1 KGVKISG
8 DHYNYWDSF
17 VTNGCEV
24 YVFNDYD
31 MDIPE
36 ISYVAYIIDGN
47 KSPFYDIREDHWARE
62 YIDTCFE
69 AGIMNG
75 TGGGKFSPSG
85 AVSRAQVVTTLWRLA
100 GEPEAN
106 GASGMTFTDVADGQW
121 YTEAVAWAAENGI
134 TAGVGGSSFA
144 PDRTV
149 TRGEVAAI
157 LYRYASYA
165 GEDVSG
171 RADLNTFADTGAL
184 SDWNRDAF
192 AWCVDGGI
200 IGGKTTGELQPVYLA
215 PSDTLTRAEL
225 AAVLYRY
232 GI

>member
-1 KGVKISG
+1 
-8 DHYNYWDSF
+8 
-17 VTNGCEV
+17 
-24 YVFNDYD
+24 
-31 MDIPE
+31 M
-36 ISYVAYIIDGN
+36 
-47 KSPFYDIREDHWARE
+47 
-62 YIDTCFE
+62 
-69 AGIMNG
+69 
-75 TGGGKFSPSG
+75 
-85 AVSRAQVVTTLWRLA
+85 
-100 GEPEAN
+100 
-106 GASGMTFTDVADGQW
+106 
-121 YTEAVAWAAENGI
+121 
-134 TAGVGGSSFA
+134 
-144 PDRTV
+144 

-200 IGGKTTGELQPVYLA
+200 ISGKTTGELQPVYLA

>member
-1 KGVKISG
+1 
-8 DHYNYWDSF
+8 NSF
-17 VTNGCEV
+17 VVNGCEV
-24 YVFNDYD
+24 HVFLDND
-31 MDIPE
+31 PE
-36 ISYVAYIIDGN
+36 TDEYIYVAYIIDGN